1 MASIYDIARIASGD
15 PMERVSDRAKEAD
28 VLFNQYERQKEI
40 VNEINDLKLHFS
52 TLYEYIKRA
61 EDTKK
66 GGKKNA
72 SKSRKGTTVHN

>member
-1 MASIYDIARIASGD
+1 MALDGWSLDKKIDKLR
-15 PMERVSDRAKEAD
+15 E
-28 VLFNQYERQKEI
+28 EI

-52 TLYEYIKRA
+52 TLYEYIKRT